1 MEYKYLFFLLF
12 VNMNMNQICSIVVIP
27 FVLSIPREDDLK
39 FDFSIDDYF
48 SNFYQSDLYSSIGTT
63 PKDVRIMT
71 RISIDNSTFIM
82 SEKECKR
89 ESSENAQNYLIMTRN
104 SYRYYQSTS
113 YKNIS
118 FLNNS
123 VTNFKKGGIISEFL
137 SFYNTTKLKCQYM
150 SYDHN
155 NDKIIDTKINIT
167 DMKIILEDYEQE
179 NGCALIGIGTPY
191 SNNNEG
197 INFINELK
205 RVKAINDY
213 TFTIKYITSS
223 DGQLIIGGLP
233 HEYYNNSKEYKKNQY
248 VKVNSLS
255 SNDNQLPWSISFN
268 KIYLEDSN
276 KTITDIQINAKA
288 FLIQDLKFIIGTQGF
303 KKLIYEIY
311 FKQLINDGI
320 CALEKTDNISNKY
333 FFINNDRFEIFS
345 CDSNKLKEK
354 HKSQFPTIKFLNNDF
369 NYIFYLSFYY
379 LFQSI
384 ERFEKY
390 YFLIVFPESKNVN
403 NNWYIGHPFL
413 RKYLFTYNYDSKAI
427 GFYNDKITDNPDG
440 NTNSNSKFNVRI
452 FIEILIVVILI
463 GLIFIAFYIGKQIE
477 KQRKKRANEL
487 TDDNYEYFTQ
497 DNNPQNNMNIGI

>member
-1 MEYKYLFFLLF
+1 MKYKYLFFLVLM
-12 VNMNMNQICSIVVIP
+12 NINMNQIYSIVVIP
-27 FVLSIPREDDLK
+27 FQLSIPREDNLNV
-39 FDFSIDDYF
+39 DFSVDDYF
-48 SNFYQSDLYSSIGTT
+48 SNFYQSDLYSSISTT
-63 PKDVRIMT
+63 PKDIRIMA
-71 RISIDNSTFIM
+71 RISIENSTFFI
-82 SEKECKR
+82 SEEECKR
-89 ESSENAQNYLIMTRN
+89 ASSENAQNYLIMTRN
-104 SYRYYQSTS
+104 TYRFYQSST

-123 VTNFKKGGIISEFL
+123 LTNYKKGGIISEFL

-155 NDKIIDTKINIT
+155 NDKVIDTKINIT
-167 DMKIILEDYEQE
+167 EMKVIIEDYEQD
-179 NGCALIGIGTPY
+179 NGCAVIGIGTPY

-197 INFINELK
+197 INFIKELK

-233 HEYYNNSKEYKKNQY
+233 HEYYNNSKEYKKYQY

-255 SNDNQLPWSISFN
+255 SNDNQLPWSILFN
-268 KIYLEDSN
+268 KIYLEDNN
-276 KTITDIQINAKA
+276 KTITDVQVNAKSYI
-288 FLIQDLKFIIGTQGF
+288 IQDLKFIIGTTGF
-303 KKLIYEIY
+303 KNLIYEIY

-320 CALEKTDNISNKY
+320 CTLEKTNNINNKY
-333 FFINNDRFEIFS
+333 FFINNDTFEIFS
-345 CDSNKLKEK
+345 CDSNKLKDR
-354 HKSQFPTIKFLNNDF
+354 HKSQFPTIKFQNNDF

-379 LFQSI
+379 LFQKI
-384 ERFEKY
+384 ERFDKY
-390 YFLIVFPESKNVN
+390 YFLIVFPESKNSN

-413 RKYLFTYNYDSKAI
+413 RKYLFTFNYDSKAI
-427 GFYNDKITDNPDG
+427 GFYNDKISENPNDD
-440 NTNSNSKFNVRI
+440 TNSNSKFNVRI

-487 TDDNYEYFTQ
+487 KDDNYEYFTQ